1 VGVLMNPYMVLDF
14 VRLSLKA
21 LSERR
26 IRALLTTVGISIGP
40 LVLVMMSSVVG
51 GYSDYIVGKVTS
63 LGQNAIAIFP
73 NENYKLSEED
83 LQFMRALPEVARAEP
98 FYSTQGVLKRG
109 TEEVKVSIFAVDYTL
124 LFEAIGS
131 LKISEGEIPSETE
144 VLYSIVGRKI
154 AFKDSGER
162 YFSIGDVLTLDV
174 PKIEEGKITGKKTI
188 NIVLGA
194 ILEEYGGALIVDPDS
209 TIFLSPEAGKRLLG
223 MRDWSGIFVL
233 AKDPSFVKTIV
244 STLRDK
250 YEDKLR
256 VIAFSAIAET
266 ISSVTDAINFI
277 NFSTSLSAFAVAIAG
292 TAATMITAVM
302 ERTREIGVMKAIGY
316 TNGQILFMI
325 LLESIMMSLIGGSI
339 GISLGVVGAH
349 LLSSQ
354 GFSIRGMVG
363 LTFVVS
369 PKITST
375 LIGQTILLTITV
387 GLIGGALPAYRASKI
402 PPVVALRYE

>member
-1 VGVLMNPYMVLDF
+1 MNPYMVLDF
-14 VRLSLKA
+14 IRLSLKA

-26 IRALLTTVGISIGP
+26 ARALLTTVGISIGP

-51 GYSDYIVGKVTS
+51 GYSDYIVERVTS

-73 NENYKLSEED
+73 NENYKISEED
-83 LQFMRALPEVARAEP
+83 LQFVRSIPEVARAEP

-109 TEEVKVSIFAVDYTL
+109 AEEIRVSIFAIDYTL

-131 LKISEGEIPSETE
+131 LKISEGKVPSETE

-154 AFKDSGER
+154 AFKDGGEQ
-162 YFSIGDVLTLDV
+162 YFTVNDVLTIDV
-174 PKIEEGKITGKKTI
+174 PKMEGGKITGKKSL
-188 NIVLGA
+188 NIILGA
-194 ILEEYGGALIVDPDS
+194 LLEEYGGALIVDPDS
-209 TIFLSPEAGKRLLG
+209 TIFLSPEAGRRLLG

-233 AKDPSFVKTIV
+233 AKDSSFVKSIV
-244 STLRDK
+244 STLRSK
-250 YEDKLR
+250 YEDKLQ

-266 ISSVTDAINFI
+266 ISSVTGAINFI

-316 TNGQILFMI
+316 TSGQILLMI
-325 LLESIMMSLIGGSI
+325 LLESIIMSLIGGVV
-339 GISLGVVGAH
+339 GISLGVFGAH
-349 LLSSQ
+349 ILSSR
-354 GFSIRGMVG
+354 GFNIRGMG

-369 PKITST
+369 PKITLN
-375 LIGQTILLTITV
+375 LIVQTMLLTIIV
-387 GLIGGALPAYRASKI
+387 GLVGGALPAYRASKI

>member
-1 VGVLMNPYMVLDF
+1 MNPYMILDF
-14 VRLSLKA
+14 IRLSLKA

-26 IRALLTTVGISIGP
+26 ARALLTTVGISIGP

-51 GYSDYIVGKVTS
+51 GYSDYIVERVTS

-73 NENYKLSEED
+73 NENYRISEED
-83 LQFMRALPEVARAEP
+83 LQFVRSIPEVARVEP

-109 TEEVKVSIFAVDYTL
+109 TEETRVSVFAIDYTL

-131 LKISEGEIPSETE
+131 LKISEGKVPSETE
-144 VLYSIVGRKI
+144 VLYSIAGRKI
-154 AFKDSGER
+154 AFKDSGEQ
-162 YFSIGDVLTLDV
+162 YFALNDVLTIDV
-174 PKIEEGKITGKKTI
+174 PKIEGGKITGKKSL
-188 NIVLGA
+188 NIILGA

-209 TIFLSPEAGKRLLG
+209 TIFLSPEAGRRLLG
-223 MRDWSGIFVL
+223 MREWSGIFVL
-233 AKDPSFVKTIV
+233 AKDSSFVKSIV
-244 STLRDK
+244 STLRSK
-250 YEDKLR
+250 YEDKLQ

-266 ISSVTDAINFI
+266 ISSVTGAINFI

-316 TNGQILFMI
+316 TSGQILLMI
-325 LLESIMMSLIGGSI
+325 LLESIIMSLIGGVV
-339 GISLGVVGAH
+339 GISLGVFGAH
-349 LLSSQ
+349 ILSSR
-354 GFSIRGMVG
+354 GFNIRGMG

-369 PKITST
+369 PKITLN
-375 LIGQTILLTITV
+375 LIVQTMLLTTIV
-387 GLIGGALPAYRASKI
+387 GLVGGALPAYRASKI

>member
-1 VGVLMNPYMVLDF
+1 MNPYIILDF

-83 LQFMRALPEVARAEP
+83 LQFVRALSEVARAEP
-98 FYSTQGVLKRG
+98 FYSIQGVLKRG

-131 LKISEGEIPSETE
+131 LKISEGSIPSETE

-162 YFSIGDVLTLDV
+162 YFSIGDVLMLDV
-174 PKIEEGKITGKKTI
+174 PKIEGGKIAGKKSI

-223 MRDWSGIFVL
+223 MRDWSGIFAL

-250 YEDKLR
+250 YEDRLR

-325 LLESIMMSLIGGSI
+325 LLESVMMSLIGGSI

-349 LLSSQ
+349 ILSSR
-354 GFSIRGMVG
+354 GLSIRGME
-363 LTFVVS
+363 LTFIVS

>member
-1 VGVLMNPYMVLDF
+1 VGALMNPYIILDF

-83 LQFMRALPEVARAEP
+83 LQFVRALSEVARAEP
-98 FYSTQGVLKRG
+98 FYSIQGVLKRG

-131 LKISEGEIPSETE
+131 LKISEGSIPSETE

-162 YFSIGDVLTLDV
+162 YFSIGDVLMLDV
-174 PKIEEGKITGKKTI
+174 PKIEGGKIAGKKSI

-223 MRDWSGIFVL
+223 MRDWSGIFAL

-250 YEDKLR
+250 YEDRLR

-292 TAATMITAVM
+292 TATTMITAVM

-325 LLESIMMSLIGGSI
+325 LLESVMMSLIGGSI

-349 LLSSQ
+349 ILSSR
-354 GFSIRGMVG
+354 GLSIRGME
-363 LTFVVS
+363 LTFIVS